1 MFWGRKKVSFSKIN
15 YPRCFHFIFSSF
27 SVSLFLSHS
36 LLCEPVET
44 SMTREWVPLRTL
56 SFIMAVKEEKTVS
69 VLEWYVGKTSI
80 CLIFTTSNTATFE
93 KKDSEFYF
101 LVTEFSPHAFLEGL
115 LAGWASFSSSS
126 PRDTGMECFVLARCR
141 AVAMLSMPHSFLEG
155 KTSLCFIRT
164 AAYVKPRLPSF
175 FLLHPVCL
183 CFAFQGERPRM
194 SIVPP
199 LVFDKFR
206 LVSSWQK
213 SEDLLTEIIIQ
224 SNRGDHAGVELIY
237 WFLSFRFLS
246 CFYLFFIVFVYCK
259 RVKQQ

>member
-1 MFWGRKKVSFSKIN
+1 
-15 YPRCFHFIFSSF
+15 
-27 SVSLFLSHS
+27 
-36 LLCEPVET
+36 
-44 SMTREWVPLRTL
+44 MTREWVPLRTL

-93 KKDSEFYF
+93 KKRQRVLLFSHGILASCILGGLTRRLS
-101 LVTEFSPHAFLEGL
+101 LVL
-115 LAGWASFSSSS
+115 LKFSS
-126 PRDTGMECFVLARCR
+126 RHRHGMLCFGEVSRCCN
-141 AVAMLSMPHSFLEG
+141 AFDAMQFSGREDKPLFHQDCSLRKATF
-155 KTSLCFIRT
+155 TSL
-164 AAYVKPRLPSF
+164 

-183 CFAFQGERPRM
+183 CFALQGERPRM
-194 SIVPP
+194 SIAPS

-224 SNRGDHAGVELIY
+224 SNRGDHAGVKLIY
-237 WFLSFRFLS
+237 WFLPFRFLS
-246 CFYLFFIVFVYCK
+246 CFYLFFYIVFVDCK